1 MFLRFRALNRDFNV
15 SEMSNSDEKGEAHT
29 TISSESEGLTTMTND
44 NPPPAKSSNKPR
56 RKNLT
61 TAERLRIINDFKH
74 GIPDKYYSV
83 NPNPR
88 RPGEFIVRKRKT
100 PIEYEIEQ
108 NEVHTSISS
117 KSEVHTDPSSTPSQL
132 LTESTPP
139 HNPLAGTEFFSMQS
153 SLNANLQR
161 ELDALHEKFNKLD
174 AKFRKERAARKD
186 KTQVTKKPR
195 NTSKSRPE
203 GHTAMSLKSEAHKGI
218 NPKGENGGQKPEDS
232 SALKSDSEYEYEY
245 EYVDEAHSR
254 GTESPTPP
262 HIPLPCYFGLV
273 RRPNFNIRD
282 F

>member
-1 MFLRFRALNRDFNV
+1 
-15 SEMSNSDEKGEAHT
+15 MSNSDENGESFT
-29 TISSESEGLTTMTND
+29 PTNLESKD
-44 NPPPAKSSNKPR
+44 PPPVKSSKNKPR

-74 GIPDKYYSV
+74 GVPDKYYSV

-100 PIEYEIEQ
+100 PIEYDIEQ
-108 NEVHTSISS
+108 CESPNHKRNNSIPSIASDEGLTDQALS
-117 KSEVHTDPSSTPSQL
+117 KTPSQL

-174 AKFRKERAARKD
+174 AKFRKERAARKNKVQAD
-186 KTQVTKKPR
+186 TPKVKTLQEKPAR
-195 NTSKSRPE
+195 SRKSKSR
-203 GHTAMSLKSEAHKGI
+203 ALS
-218 NPKGENGGQKPEDS
+218 PKGEARTGLS
-232 SALKSDSEYEYEY
+232 SESEPQEACSSSDSHEYEY
-245 EYVDEAHSR
+245 EYVDE
-254 GTESPTPP
+254 PP
-262 HIPLPCYFGLV
+262 EKPQGFDAEPPRSERCEAQTRSMSYNPFGLA
-273 RRPNFNIRD
+273 RRPNIDIRD